1 MAERQ
6 TVTVGIDA
14 GELTGM
20 SSLEWSTLRRDIDEH
35 GALKIGD
42 GFGLVTIA
50 INGHAAVHLQL
61 HEDRNGYV
69 VLDAVDAHS
78 GSTMGRMEAELYGL
92 VPPRHGSKGRRS
104 GRG

>member
-14 GELTGM
+14 GELAGM
-20 SSLEWSTLRRDIDEH
+20 ASLEWSTLRRDIDEH

-42 GFGLVTIA
+42 GFGVVTLS
-50 INGHAAVHLQL
+50 INDHAAVRLRL

-69 VLDAVDAHS
+69 VLDVLDAHS
-78 GSTMGRMEAELYGL
+78 GQTMGRMEAELYGL
-92 VPPRHGSKGRRS
+92 VPPRHASKGRR
-104 GRG
+104 RG

>member
-6 TVTVGIDA
+6 TVTVSIDA
-14 GELTGM
+14 GELAGP
-20 SSLEWSTLRRDIDEH
+20 SQLHGSTLRRDIDED

-42 GFGLVTIA
+42 GFGVLTIA
-50 INGHAAVHLQL
+50 INGHAAVHLKL

-69 VLDAVDAHS
+69 VLDVVDGHQQA
-78 GSTMGRMEAELYGL
+78 TLGRFEAELYGL
-92 VPPRHGSKGRRS
+92 VPPRHGSKGR

>member
-1 MAERQ
+1 MTERQ

-14 GELTGM
+14 GELIGM

-42 GFGLVTIA
+42 GFGLVTLT
-50 INGHAAVHLQL
+50 INSHAAVHLRL

-69 VLDAVDAHS
+69 VLDVVDAHS
-78 GSTMGRMEAELYGL
+78 NSTLGRMEAELYGL
-92 VPPRHGSKGRRS
+92 VPPRHGSKGR